1 MSTAMD
7 IAYQEGAKH
16 HVTLP
21 HQTGYLLCR
30 RMRVVHIVMRLS
42 AFGPVLKEL
51 VTRLLNTRLTLRGPQ
66 EEPSV
71 QLRRLTDS
79 SSIPPSE

>member
-7 IAYQEGAKH
+7 IAYQEGATH

-42 AFGPVLKEL
+42 AFGARTEGISDEVAEH
-51 VTRLLNTRLTLRGPQ
+51 
-66 EEPSV
+66 
-71 QLRRLTDS
+71 
-79 SSIPPSE
+79 